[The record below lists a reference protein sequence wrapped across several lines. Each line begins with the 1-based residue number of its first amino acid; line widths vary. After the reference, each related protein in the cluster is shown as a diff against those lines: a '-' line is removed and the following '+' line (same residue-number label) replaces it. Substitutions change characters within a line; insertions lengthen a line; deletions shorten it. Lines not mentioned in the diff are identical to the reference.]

1 MKAMLPDGH
10 AGKINNLTGVNDPYE
25 TPQNPDL
32 VINTGIENEEASI
45 KILFDL
51 IMQKINS

>member
-1 MKAMLPDGH
+1 MLPDGH